1 VRRGISNLK
10 ALQILEVV
18 DVRGTSTRAIEELGK
33 LSELWK
39 ISVTTNGASDK
50 KCKAFC
56 EAVQKLPSLRSLS
69 ISSGGFGSPW
79 GTLEWICSTSSLPPL
94 QRILLAGPIRLIPGC
109 VISHSCRVGLNQL
122 VRFLVVELT
131 YLGSNHRFDM
141 DVTFMANYFF
151 SRRRRPYR
159 Q

>member
-1 VRRGISNLK
+1 LK

-33 LSELWK
+33 LSELRK

-79 GTLEWICSTSSLPPL
+79 GTLEWICSASSLPPL
-94 QRILLAGPIRLIPGC
+94 QRILLAGPIRLIPDC
-109 VISHSCRVGLNQL
+109 VRNLTQL
-122 VRFLVVELT
+122 QGGFK
-131 YLGSNHRFDM
+131 S
-141 DVTFMANYFF
+141 A
-151 SRRRRPYR
+151 S
-159 Q
+159 